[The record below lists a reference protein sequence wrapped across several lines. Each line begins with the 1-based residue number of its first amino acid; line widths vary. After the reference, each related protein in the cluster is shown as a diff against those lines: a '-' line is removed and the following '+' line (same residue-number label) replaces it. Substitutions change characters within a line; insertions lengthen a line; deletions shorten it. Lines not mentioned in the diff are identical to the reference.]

1 MGDSVLSVSA
11 AIHPNVHSPE
21 DVFRLY
27 RGRRAGIVQALTEG
41 LSLSRSFEW
50 IWCGFFSRALIDGC
64 VCLPV
69 SWFADV
75 DEFYEKCDPGE
86 FSQSLP
92 MLISREIVIWVRT
105 ARSRVFIHVCCRFP
119 DVI

>member
-41 LSLSRSFEW
+41 LSLSFVRVDF
-50 IWCGFFSRALIDGC
+50 GAVLFSRADRWL
-64 VCLPV
+64 CL
-69 SWFADV
+69 FAG
-75 DEFYEKCDPGE
+75 FA
-86 FSQSLP
+86 
-92 MLISREIVIWVRT
+92 VRRRGGVLR
-105 ARSRVFIHVCCRFP
+105 AVRP
-119 DVI
+119 W